1 MTHGNLGCS
10 FNKHKEK
17 MKRVTAL
24 LATLAATAALT
35 GCFIPEKFT
44 ASVKMTS
51 DGSYS
56 YRYDGLT
63 AFVPAILEM
72 KKTGTAPPAKIE
84 QDLQAQAD
92 KLGKSPDVQK
102 SVYAGN
108 GRYEFVISGERK
120 PGQAASVLDA
130 FRVFTDKD
138 GYINITSVGLK
149 PADKAEL
156 QKLGLKINGKL
167 EVTLPRN
174 AEVISSNAT
183 STPSLF
189 GLFGTYSWK
198 IGSIEER
205 PMMKIR
211 LR

>member
-1 MTHGNLGCS
+1 
-10 FNKHKEK
+10 
-17 MKRVTAL
+17 MKRITAL
-24 LATLAATAALT
+24 LATITATVALT

-44 ASVKMTS
+44 ASVKMAN

-63 AFVPAILEM
+63 AFAPAVLDM
-72 KKTGTAPPAKIE
+72 NATGKGLSAKKE
-84 QDLQAQAD
+84 SDLQAQAV

-102 SVYAGN
+102 SSYVGN
-108 GRYEFVISGERK
+108 GRYEFVITGERK
-120 PGQAASVLDA
+120 PGQMASVLEA

-138 GYINITSVGLK
+138 GIINITSIALT
-149 PADKAEL
+149 ASAKAEL
-156 QKLGLKINGKL
+156 QKLGLKMDGKL
-167 EVTLPRN
+167 EVTLPKN
-174 AEVISSNAT
+174 AEIISSNAT
-183 STPSLF
+183 SSPSVF

-198 IGSIEER
+198 IGSIEDR